1 MWLKTL
7 LALLFAVTLAGPA
20 LAAGVTVSDPFARA
34 SAGMAQVGAA
44 FMTLKNGS
52 GSDDKLVA
60 ASSPVAASAEL
71 HNHIMEGDIMR
82 MREVPSID
90 IPAGGTVG
98 LQPGGLHVMLMGLK
112 EPLRQGEVFPLTLT
126 FAKAGAITVEVPVK
140 APAQMA
146 PMPDHHRH

>member
-1 MWLKTL
+1 MLSKTIPA
-7 LALLFAVTLAGPA
+7 ALLAVTLAAPV
-20 LAAGVTVSDPFARA
+20 LAADITVAEPFARA

-52 GSDDKLVA
+52 ASDDKLLT
-60 ASSPVAASAEL
+60 ASSPVAAGAEL

-82 MREVPSID
+82 MREVSSID
-90 IPAGGTVG
+90 VPAGGTVA

-112 EPLRQGEVFPLTLT
+112 QPLRQGEVFPLTLT

-140 APAQMA
+140 APAEMS
-146 PMPDHHRH
+146 PMPGHQR